1 MSNKNRFK
9 KKVIALCVILLVTTL
24 TMGNSESTSKDAD
37 VAHELLKSLDS
48 LSTELVKF
56 KELKGRQ

>member
-1 MSNKNRFK
+1 MNKNRFK
-9 KKVIALCVILLVTTL
+9 KKTLALGVILLVSTL
-24 TMGNSESTSKDAD
+24 IMGNSESNSQDVD
-37 VAHELLKSLDS
+37 VAQGLIKSLDS